1 MIDYLGRSNSR
12 KFAKSKVEDEKHL
25 VRTRLKIFISYII
38 WTSSPNIQ

>member
-1 MIDYLGRSNSR
+1 MIIYGGQIPES
-12 KFAKSKVEDEKHL
+12 FAKSKVEDEKHL